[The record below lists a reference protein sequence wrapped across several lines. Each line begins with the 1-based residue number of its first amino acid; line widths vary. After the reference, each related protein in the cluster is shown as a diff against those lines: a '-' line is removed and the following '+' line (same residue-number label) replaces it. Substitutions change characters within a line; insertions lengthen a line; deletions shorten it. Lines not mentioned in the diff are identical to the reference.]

1 VAAPLERK
9 DDLVRYEHV
18 RYALPMT
25 RSTKSRRERPAK
37 PALSREWII
46 AETIEIMRT
55 EGLEKAT
62 MRRVAQ
68 ALDTGPASLYVY
80 LANTAEL
87 HSAVLDELLGTLPD
101 ERSGAW
107 NEQLEALLRSYADVL
122 FAHPGLA
129 RSALVLRPTGPN
141 AVRLYDRVLGLLL
154 DGGVAADRAAWGV
167 DLLLQYVTGNAAEHS
182 APTPGDID
190 APEDS
195 EAEMDVLARA
205 LRAATPE
212 TTPHIARHVDLVL
225 SGQPTQ
231 RVTWA
236 IQALIVGIAATPTP
250 VASDDQH

>member
-1 VAAPLERK
+1 MAQT
-9 DDLVRYEHV
+9 
-18 RYALPMT
+18 T
-25 RSTKSRRERPAK
+25 RSRRERPAK

-80 LANTAEL
+80 IANTAEL
-87 HSAVLDELLGTLPD
+87 HSAVLDELLGALPA
-101 ERSGAW
+101 EATGAW

-129 RSALVLRPTGPN
+129 RSALLIRPTGPN

-154 DGGVAADRAAWGV
+154 DGDVAVDRAAWGV

-182 APTPGDID
+182 TPSPGDID
-190 APEDS
+190 APADD
-195 EAEMDVLARA
+195 EAEMSILATA
-205 LRAATPE
+205 LRASDPA
-212 TTPHIARHVDLVL
+212 TTPHIAEHVDVVL
-225 SGQPTQ
+225 SGEPTQ

-236 IQALIVGIAATPTP
+236 IQALIAGITATPTP
-250 VASDDQH
+250 VAANDQR